1 MMVRLTAMIPTA
13 VVILFVLLV
22 VQRESPALMIQTVA
36 VVTVEVSLKVK
47 SADNVQLHSDFE
59 IF

>member
-1 MMVRLTAMIPTA
+1 MVRLTAMIPTA

-36 VVTVEVSLKVK
+36 VVNVEVSLKVK
-47 SADNVQLHSDFE
+47 SADKVQLQSDFE